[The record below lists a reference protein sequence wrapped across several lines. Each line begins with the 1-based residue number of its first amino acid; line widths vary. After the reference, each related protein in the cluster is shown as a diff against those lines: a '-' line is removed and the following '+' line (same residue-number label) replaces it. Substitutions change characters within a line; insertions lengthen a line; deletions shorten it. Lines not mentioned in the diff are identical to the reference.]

1 MHLSFSLFL
10 FPSLL
15 FKQQRRGWH
24 KNSRSRSRSG
34 SASSNSNNNNNQDWG
49 IGQIR
54 LESRAWLW
62 RRAPPTRESPS
73 TLPTF
78 VRLREWERER
88 ECVRDCA
95 TERPNFLCS
104 VNPRKSEKVQQKN
117 KGRKEILNFHSFCV
131 IFRWMNKFL
140 LLLLLLLLFL
150 SCSVSVW
157 QQQQPPMLQLKMNL
171 ESWKDVKIF

>member
-24 KNSRSRSRSG
+24 KNSRSRSRSD
-34 SASSNSNNNNNQDWG
+34 SASSNSSNNNNQDWG

-88 ECVRDCA
+88 VWEIVR
-95 TERPNFLCS
+95 
-104 VNPRKSEKVQQKN
+104 QK
-117 KGRKEILNFHSFCV
+117 GLIFCV
-131 IFRWMNKFL
+131 VWIQESRRKYSRRTRAEKKFWIFIVFVSSFDGWISSCCCCCCCCCCFYL
-140 LLLLLLLLFL
+140 AVSLFDN
-150 SCSVSVW
+150 SNSRRCC
-157 QQQQPPMLQLKMNL
+157 
-171 ESWKDVKIF
+171 SWKWI